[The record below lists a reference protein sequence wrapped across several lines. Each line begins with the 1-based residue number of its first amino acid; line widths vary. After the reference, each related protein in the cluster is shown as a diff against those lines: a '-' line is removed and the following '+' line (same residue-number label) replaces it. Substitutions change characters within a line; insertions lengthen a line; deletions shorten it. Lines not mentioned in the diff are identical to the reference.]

1 MAERHLAKELKR
13 RMAVHGLSQKGL
25 AQRAGLNDTA
35 VRDILSGRSRHPRH
49 DTIQKLADALDCS
62 VAELLDDRMGPV
74 VRAGGA
80 DSDGYVLIARYDPHL
95 DAGRETLTAEG
106 RHFAETAFRAEWLA
120 ELTRTPANQLAM
132 VTMQGDSM
140 MPTVGDG
147 DQLLVDLTQWS
158 PGTDGIYVMRQGEHL
173 LVKRL
178 TADPMRQQVVMSS
191 DNPAYASL
199 APLSPS
205 EIDLLG
211 RVIWIAKRV

>member
-1 MAERHLAKELKR
+1 MAA
-13 RMAVHGLSQKGL
+13 HGLSQKGL
-25 AQRAGLNDTA
+25 AQLAGLNDTA
-35 VRDILSGRSRHPRH
+35 VRDIVSGRSRHPRH
-49 DTIQKLADALDCS
+49 DTIQKLADALGCS
-62 VAELLDDRMGPV
+62 AAELLDDKTGPI
-74 VRAGGA
+74 VRAGA
-80 DSDGYVLIARYDPHL
+80 DGDEYVLIARYDPRI
-95 DAGRETLTAEG
+95 DAGRETLVAEG
-106 RHFAETAFRAEWLA
+106 RHFADAAFRAEWLA

-140 MPTVGDG
+140 IPTVGAG

-158 PGTDGIYVMRQGEHL
+158 PGTDGIYVARQGDHL

-199 APLSPS
+199 APLAPS

-211 RVIWIAKRV
+211 RVIWIGKRV

>member
-25 AQRAGLNDTA
+25 AKRAGLNDTA
-35 VRDILSGRSRHPRH
+35 VRDILSGRSKHPRQ
-49 DTIQKLADALDCS
+49 DTIQKLASALGCS
-62 VAELLDDRMGPV
+62 VAELMDDSSGPV
-74 VRAGGA
+74 VKAGTE
-80 DSDGYVLIARYDPHL
+80 DESFVLIARYDPRI
-95 DAGRETLTAEG
+95 DAGRETLIAEG
-106 RHFAETAFRAEWLA
+106 RQFADTAFRAEWLT

-140 MPTVGDG
+140 TPTVNDG

-158 PGTDGIYVMRQGEHL
+158 PGTDGIYVIRQGENL

-178 TADPMRQQVVMSS
+178 TADPMRQQVVMST

-199 APLSPS
+199 APLAPA

-211 RVIWIAKRV
+211 RVIWISRRA